1 MQAIKQTMKVPE
13 NRELQIRLPVGIAP
27 DDTIEVILIYGNM
40 VSENM
45 EKINMLKAAMND
57 KQFLQDLSAIA
68 DDFSAVDDDIWE
80 E

>member
-1 MQAIKQTMKVPE
+1 MCNNARLNRNLQKIVSQAKL
-13 NRELQIRLPVGIAP
+13 RG
-27 DDTIEVILIYGNM
+27 LISGNTFS
-40 VSENM
+40 VNEG
-45 EKINMLKAAMND
+45 KINMLKAAMND